1 MGMGDDLLLDD
12 AGFPTPSTTLYDAS
26 PGDNHSGEMKHD
38 IPICHRTGGPASG
51 ASTSGS
57 SQNRGTGRHE
67 GKEVWLDAR
76 PQVREDR
83 KSTRWSIIKS
93 CG

>member
-1 MGMGDDLLLDD
+1 MGMGADLLLDD
-12 AGFPTPSTTLYDAS
+12 AALPTPSTTLYDAY
-26 PGDNHSGEMKHD
+26 PADNHSGEMRHD
-38 IPICHRTGGPASG
+38 IPICRRTGGRASG

-67 GKEVWLDAR
+67 AKEVWLDAR
-76 PQVREDR
+76 PQAREDR
-83 KSTRWSIIKS
+83 KSTRWSRIKS